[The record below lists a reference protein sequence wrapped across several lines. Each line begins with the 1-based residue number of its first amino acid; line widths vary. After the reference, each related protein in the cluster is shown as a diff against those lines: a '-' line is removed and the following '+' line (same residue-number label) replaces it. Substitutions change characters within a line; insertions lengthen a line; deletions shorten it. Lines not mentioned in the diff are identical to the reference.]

1 MGMPDVIPRC
11 REGLPGAANARSDF
25 RRGCRHGY
33 NCCMGS
39 FGIQMRGSGVQAAM
53 LLVAASMP
61 PVFPDSGTATGA
73 EPLTTAAAI
82 GGSTLA
88 KGDAPPPVDLEAVVT
103 HTDATGTIFLR
114 DDTGATFIASET
126 RPSALPA
133 GERVRVEGV
142 VHRGLFIN
150 GIRHSRIE
158 RHGGGPRPEP
168 KPITPQQLAAGG
180 LHYEWVSLEGVG
192 RRWRAADNGGGTLTL
207 NIADGLVEVRLERA
221 AGDADAAAWIG
232 ARVRVQG
239 IAAGEINDRRQ
250 LIRPYLLVPTA
261 SDVAVIE
268 PAPRDPFAIPE
279 TSFSALGRGEPSG
292 RLQRVAGVAVA
303 APLGGRLFLGV
314 GHDGLS
320 VGLASD
326 GEGAPS
332 IVAGD
337 RVEAVG
343 FPEPGPF
350 STRLADARVRA
361 VARETPLAPRR
372 PTAAELRSGCDGQFV
387 ELELTVV
394 DREDREQGTTLE
406 CRCQGIPVRVV
417 SPQRLAAAIVPEA
430 TVRATGPCLVTETN
444 DSVYRLNAAAYD
456 LFPGSAADVVMLRR
470 PSWWTT
476 RRLTLL
482 LAASLAAVAAAIGW
496 IMLLRRQ
503 VRRQL
508 AVIEEK
514 IQAEAVAEERR
525 RIAREFHDSLEQDL
539 SGLALRLDSAAG
551 SMADPEARHMME
563 RQREII
569 ARLRDETKQYV
580 WNLRDPARLQGGLA
594 DRVQALLGE
603 LRDVHATPI
612 SFEPSGPL
620 PAVTPETAHHLL
632 QMLREA
638 VSNAARHAQAD
649 RISVDLHAEDGGVVA
664 RVTDDGIGFEPDG
677 REPAAGHFGI
687 RGLHERARR
696 IGAVAT
702 IESRVNAGT
711 TVTIRLPPVEKSCVP
726 FSGGRS

>member
-1 MGMPDVIPRC
+1 
-11 REGLPGAANARSDF
+11 
-25 RRGCRHGY
+25 
-33 NCCMGS
+33 MGS
-39 FGIQMRGSGVQAAM
+39 FGFQIRGSGVHAAM
-53 LLVAASMP
+53 LLLAASLQP
-61 PVFPDSGTATGA
+61 LFPDSGTAAGA

-82 GGSTLA
+82 VGSTVA
-88 KGDAPPPVDLEAVVT
+88 QGDTPPPVDLDAVVT
-103 HTDATGTIFLR
+103 HTDASGTIFLR
-114 DDTGATFIASET
+114 DDTGATFIVSNPKL
-126 RPSALPA
+126 PSLPA

-150 GIRHSRIE
+150 GIRDSRIE
-158 RHGGGPRPEP
+158 RRGGGPRPDP

-180 LHYEWVSLEGVG
+180 LHYDWVSVEGVG
-192 RRWRAADNGGGTLTL
+192 RRWRATEDGGGTLAV
-207 NIADGLVEVRLERA
+207 NVADGIIEARLER
-221 AGDADAAAWIG
+221 GGGADAAAWIG

-261 SDVAVIE
+261 GDVAVIE
-268 PAPRDPFAIPE
+268 PAPPDPFAIPE

-303 APLGGRLFLGV
+303 VPLGGRLVLGD
-314 GHDGLS
+314 GLDGLS
-320 VGLASD
+320 VGLASA

-332 IVAGD
+332 IEAGD

-343 FPEPGPF
+343 FAEPGPF
-350 STRLADARVRA
+350 STRLADARVRV
-361 VARETPLAPRR
+361 VAREKPLAPRR
-372 PTAAELRSGCDGQFV
+372 PAAAELRSGCDGQLV

-394 DREDREQGTTLE
+394 DREDREQGTALE

-430 TVRATGPCLVTETN
+430 TVRATGPCLVTETT
-444 DSVYRLNAAAYD
+444 DAVYRLNAAAYD
-456 LFPGSAADVVMLRR
+456 LFPARAADVVMIRR
-470 PSWWTT
+470 PSWWTA
-476 RRLTLL
+476 RRLAIF

-496 IMLLRRQ
+496 IMLLRQQ

-508 AVIEEK
+508 IVIEEK

-551 SMADPEARHMME
+551 SVADPEARRMME

-580 WNLRDPARLQGGLA
+580 WNLRDPARLEGSLGE
-594 DRVQALLGE
+594 RVEALLGE

-612 SFEPSGPL
+612 TLEPSGPL
-620 PAVTPETAHHLL
+620 PAVAPETAHHLL

-638 VSNAARHAQAD
+638 VSNAARHAEAD
-649 RISVDLHAEDGGVVA
+649 RISVTLRAEDGAVVV
-664 RVTDDGIGFEPDG
+664 RVTDDGIGFEPNG

-687 RGLHERARR
+687 RGLAERARR

-702 IESRVNAGT
+702 IESRPGTGT
-711 TVTIRLPPVEKSCVP
+711 TVTIRLPT
-726 FSGGRS
+726 